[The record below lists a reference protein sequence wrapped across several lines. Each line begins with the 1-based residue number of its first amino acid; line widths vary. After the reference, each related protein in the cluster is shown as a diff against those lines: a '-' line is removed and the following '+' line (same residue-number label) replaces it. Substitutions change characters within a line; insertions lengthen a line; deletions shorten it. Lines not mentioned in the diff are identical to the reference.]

1 MKVKFRFFYTVV
13 HDHIQICHKYFFLLK
28 WHLYLH
34 LDNFSHTADNF
45 IAIFYFHHSFDFC
58 QAPVD
63 KSAPAENL
71 GQVVFGERIR
81 PSPYEINFLKD
92 AGKCKT
98 VCTKEY
104 DSSKKEDVVKL
115 DFLKKGMSMN
125 YQHHWIVD
133 NMPVNRYEEYF
144 LKT

>member
-1 MKVKFRFFYTVV
+1 M
-13 HDHIQICHKYFFLLK
+13 D
-28 WHLYLH
+28 
-34 LDNFSHTADNF
+34 DFSHTADNF

-133 NMPVNRYEEYF
+133 NMPVTQCGNFSIFPILRFYV
-144 LKT
+144 KSI

>member
-1 MKVKFRFFYTVV
+1 M
-13 HDHIQICHKYFFLLK
+13 
-28 WHLYLH
+28 
-34 LDNFSHTADNF
+34 
-45 IAIFYFHHSFDFC
+45 
-58 QAPVD
+58 D

-81 PSPYEINFLKD
+81 PSPYEISFLKD

-133 NMPVNRYEEYF
+133 NMPVNLIRRQIISHKSEISRIFYHKSKSS
-144 LKT
+144 LQ